1 MEVEKKGEFEIT
13 SGKVLEKMV
22 GHKNIQYSSGQDY
35 IVFFMHCI
43 MEINDFVLV
52 GLSENEN
59 FVEKGEIPQEWNAS
73 QDSWSFR
80 YKHAQSPNT
89 YIMKILK
96 LGSKLMVHTMAKE
109 DDNKIWNFEL
119 NSTQFVNSELKEYA
133 NLSPIDIMKNLG
145 QLIDDFND
153 AISSKILTNVN
164 FKRNIIKQKENKA
177 KYQNNNYRDPDYDPL
192 RVGGP
197 GGRRDRD
204 PMLIGG
210 GVGGSDLYGVGGGF
224 GFLPG
229 YGTGGGNAVGPN
241 HPMFHGGPGYP
252 GRGGVLPGNHPAGAR
267 FDPFGP
273 VGPGFGSH
281 NPRPDHFR
289 PPDWGDD
296 MYG

>member
-1 MEVEKKGEFEIT
+1 MEKNAEISIT
-13 SGKVLEKMV
+13 SGKVLEKIV
-22 GHKNIQYSSGQDY
+22 GYKNIQYSSGQDY
-35 IVFFMHCI
+35 IVIFMHAI
-43 MEINDFVLV
+43 MGINEFVLV
-52 GLSENEN
+52 GLSDDEN
-59 FVEKGEIPQEWNAS
+59 FVENGEIPQEWNAS

-80 YKHAQSPNT
+80 YKHALSPNT
-89 YIMKILK
+89 YIMKVLK

-109 DDNKIWNFEL
+109 DENKIWSFEL
-119 NSTQFVNSELKEYA
+119 NSANYVNMELKDYA
-133 NLSPIDIMKNLG
+133 NLSPFDIMKNLG

-164 FKRNIIKQKENKA
+164 FKKNIIKEKESAA
-177 KYQNNNYRDPDYDPL
+177 KYQNYRDPEYDPL
-192 RVGGP
+192 RVGTP
-197 GGRRDRD
+197 QGGRQNRD

-210 GVGGSDLYGVGGGF
+210 GIGGGDLYGVGGGF
-224 GFLPG
+224 GMIPG
-229 YGTGGGNAVGPN
+229 FGPGGGGNVMGPN
-241 HPMFHGGPGYP
+241 HPMFHGGPGNP
-252 GRGGVLPGNHPAGAR
+252 GRGGMFPGNHPSGAR